1 MRLGSLVR
9 KVDGGERTATGF
21 PQLNDDFSTQGKG
34 SQVAVPEQV
43 SVWVG
48 LDVGKEAHFADVLDN
63 DGERLFSRA
72 IGNDQADIEMII
84 DRAGQHGVPG
94 LVIDQPGSIA
104 QLVLAVA
111 AKREVPVAYVPGLV
125 MRRAADLY
133 PGEAKTDRRDAY
145 IIADTARTRRKQVHW
160 LDAASDELLEE
171 LRVLNGFDT
180 DLAADQTRVT
190 NRLRDSL
197 TSISPALERA
207 LGNRLHQA
215 GIRDLLAAYPT
226 LTALRAAGPDE
237 IRAAIARRSPRLAAK
252 AAGAVARAL
261 AAQDVTMPAEKAA
274 GRVIAE
280 LTGELDRIFARRDAL
295 AEEIGET
302 FLARP
307 FGEILASMPGIG
319 PRTGA
324 RILAEIGDGSGFA
337 SGAKLASYAGLA
349 PVTRQSGTS
358 LNGEVRSRRGNHRLK
373 NAMFLAAFAAL
384 RDPASKAFYD
394 RKRAEGKKH
403 NAALICLARRRCD
416 VILAMLRNREPYQP
430 DRSKAAA
437 AA

>member
-1 MRLGSLVR
+1 
-9 KVDGGERTATGF
+9 VDGGERTATGF
-21 PQLNDDFSTQGKG
+21 PQVNGDFSMQGEG
-34 SQVAVPEQV
+34 AGVATPSQV

-63 DGERLFSRA
+63 DGERLFSRG
-72 IGNDQADIEMII
+72 ISNDQGDIEALI

-111 AKREVPVAYVPGLV
+111 ARREVPVAYVPGLV

-160 LDAASDELLEE
+160 LDASSDELLAQ

-180 DLAADQTRVT
+180 DMAEDQTRVT
-190 NRLRDSL
+190 NRLRDAL
-197 TSISPALERA
+197 TSIAPALERA
-207 LGNRLHQA
+207 LGNRLQHA
-215 GIRDLLAAYPT
+215 GVRDLVAAFPT

-237 IRAAIARRSPRLAAK
+237 IRATVARRSPRV
-252 AAGAVARAL
+252 AGKTADAVAKAL
-261 AAQDVTMPAEKAA
+261 AAQDVTMPAEKAT

-280 LTGELDRIFARRDAL
+280 LAGELDRVFQRRGAL
-295 AEEIGET
+295 EKEIEAV
-302 FLARP
+302 FLAHP
-307 FGEILASMPGIG
+307 FGEILASLPGIG

-358 LNGEVRSRRGNHRLK
+358 LNGESRSRRGNHRLK
-373 NAMFLAAFAAL
+373 NAMFLAAFASL

-394 RKRAEGKKH
+394 RKRAEGKRH

-416 VILAMLRNREPYQP
+416 VILAMLRNRECYQP
-430 DRSKAAA
+430 DRTQAARA
-437 AA
+437 A

>member
-1 MRLGSLVR
+1 V
-9 KVDGGERTATGF
+9 AT
-21 PQLNDDFSTQGKG
+21 
-34 SQVAVPEQV
+34 PEQV

-48 LDVGKEAHFADVLDN
+48 LDVGKESHFADVLDN
-63 DGERLFSRA
+63 DGERLFARA
-72 IGNDQADIEMII
+72 ISNDQGDIEALL
-84 DRAGQHGVPG
+84 DRAGKRGVPG

-111 AKREVPVAYVPGLV
+111 ARRGTPVAYVPGLV

-145 IIADTARTRRKQVHW
+145 ILADTARTRRKQVHW
-160 LDAASDELLEE
+160 LDASSDELLAQ

-190 NRLRDSL
+190 NRLRDAL
-197 TSISPALERA
+197 TSISPVLERA

-215 GIRDLLAAYPT
+215 GVRDLLAAHPT
-226 LTALRAAGPDE
+226 LTALRAAGPDT
-237 IRAAIARRSPRLAAK
+237 IQAMVARRSPRLASKVAD
-252 AAGAVARAL
+252 AVAKAL
-261 AAQDVTMPAEKAA
+261 AAQDVTVPAEAA
-274 GRVIAE
+274 TGRVIAE
-280 LTGELDRIFARRDAL
+280 VAGELDRIFARRDAL
-295 AEEIGET
+295 EKEIEEA
-302 FLARP
+302 FLAHP

-324 RILAEIGDGSGFA
+324 RILAEIGDGTGFA
-337 SGAKLASYAGLA
+337 SGAKLAAYAGLA

-358 LNGEVRSRRGNHRLK
+358 LNAETRSRRGNHRLK
-373 NAMFLAAFAAL
+373 NAMFLAAFASL

-394 RKRAEGKKH
+394 RKRAEGKRH

-416 VILAMLRNREPYQP
+416 VILAMLRTGQPYQP
-430 DRSKAAA
+430 DRAQARTAGAA
-437 AA
+437 